1 MRNSANTPA
10 LQHLYQLSQQLE
22 ADREQSAELLRQ
34 RDHEIGRDCHA
45 GDDAG
50 RLLFWLQRVQK
61 VGIAPSDSWLNES
74 AAAMLLR
81 ASALLFG
88 ALTMLG
94 FLLASG
100 RGLVNVFLFLMLF
113 VLLQLLFAL
122 GAGVVMLRSLRGK
135 PPASFPLNPARFVTA
150 RALPD
155 KRYLGEAAGVL
166 RLLLLRYG
174 QEFGALF
181 TVGAVVAFLCLLAF
195 ADFSFV
201 WGSTFGVSDQLV
213 TSVTGLLSAPWSGWA
228 PVAVLSP
235 ELIADTRYNPAV
247 IDLSQMNDDSRRGWW
262 PFLLMCMLVYG
273 LLPRLLLWLASRLA
287 YGRELKRSFVSF
299 PGAELVLS
307 RMKRPM
313 VKTQAEEAESD
324 GPAQPVVALDT
335 GLALLNWAGALGE
348 QGEQGEQQFEQLRAV
363 LPGNQFSGGVG
374 SPEED
379 ADSIAAVNRLQP
391 ETLLVVVKSW
401 EPPLADLADVL
412 CRVTETPRCSLCL
425 VPLPGR
431 EVSEHALDEWEMFA
445 SELPFAS
452 VSAQALNRV

>member
-1 MRNSANTPA
+1 MAQSATTPA
-10 LQHLYQLSQQLE
+10 LEHLYQLSQQVE

-34 RDHEIGRDCHA
+34 RDHEIGQACHA

-50 RLLFWLQRVQK
+50 RLLFWLQRVQNS
-61 VGIAPSDSWLNES
+61 GIAPSDSWLNES

-81 ASALLFG
+81 AFALLLG

-100 RGLVNVFLFLMLF
+100 RGLVNVFLFLLLF
-113 VLLQLLFAL
+113 VLLQLVFAL
-122 GAGVVMLRSLRGK
+122 LAGVVMLRSLRGN

-155 KRYLGEAAGVL
+155 KRYLAEAAGVL

-181 TVGAVVAFLCLLAF
+181 TLGAVVAFLCLLAF

-213 TSVTGLLSAPWSGWA
+213 SSVTGLLSAPWSGWVPA
-228 PVAVLSP
+228 AVLSP
-235 ELIADTRYNPAV
+235 ELVADTRYNPAA

-273 LLPRLLLWLASRLA
+273 LLPRVVLWLASRLA
-287 YGRELKRSFVSF
+287 YSLELKRSFVSF

-313 VKTQAEEAESD
+313 VKTQAEEDE
-324 GPAQPVVALDT
+324 PADPVLPVAVLDKDM
-335 GLALLNWAGALGE
+335 ALLDWAGALGE
-348 QGEQGEQQFEQLRAV
+348 EPEQQFEQLLGV
-363 LPGNQFSGGVG
+363 LPDNRFAGGVG

-379 ADSIAAVNRLQP
+379 AASIASVNRLQP
-391 ETLLVVVKSW
+391 ETLLVAVKSW

-412 CRVTETPRCSLCL
+412 CRVTATPRCSLCL

-431 EVSEHALDEWEMFA
+431 EVSEHAMDEWEAFA

-452 VSAQALNRV
+452 VSAQALHRV